1 MNFFYSSFLLLFI
14 LNCSKVDSI
23 SEKNLGDY
31 YYEKAEIDYY
41 NKKYNSS
48 FSLFNSS
55 FQEFIAHKNPEKAS
69 RALAFQAIIQTI
81 EGDYFGSEK
90 TSTEA
95 LNLIQKSKISNDNLL
110 VSIYNQIALNKE
122 YQKDFASSTF
132 WYELAEKKNKD
143 PYNSLVILNNI
154 AVGFYEQGKYDKA
167 IIILKKINSKKIDS
181 LELKARIIDNLS
193 YVMFLKNK
201 NYKAEKGLFVALKIR
216 EKEKDLWGQNAS
228 HAHLAEYFL
237 EKNPEKSIYHSRK
250 MFEIAKQLD
259 SPDDQLEALQKLIAL
274 EPSEKSKFYFSKYQ
288 KINDS
293 LQTARSK
300 AKNQFALIR
309 YETEKEKTEN
319 AQNKIKI
326 LNRNIALL
334 LLFSTI
340 IISIF
345 WYRKRKKQTERE
357 KELLKQEKE
366 IEVKNTQL
374 KFSKKVHD
382 VVANGLY
389 QTMVEIQNIDNLPK
403 ENILDKLEN
412 LYEKSRDISN
422 ENSQEKPLNFSE
434 KISEMLSSFSCEEI
448 KVLIIGNS
456 ENYWKQLSEIS
467 KKELFYILRE
477 LMVNMKKHSLA
488 TAVVLKFEINNN
500 IFSVKY
506 TDNGVGIKDFEKK
519 YGSGIQNTEN
529 RIAKINGDINF
540 EKNPKGGLIVNM
552 NIPL

>member
-1 MNFFYSSFLLLFI
+1 MKFFYSSFLLLFI

-228 HAHLAEYFL
+228 HAHLAKYFL

-403 ENILDKLEN
+403 ENLLDKLEN

>member
-1 MNFFYSSFLLLFI
+1 MKFFYSSFLLLFI

-95 LNLIQKSKISNDNLL
+95 LSLIQKSKISNDNLL

-228 HAHLAEYFL
+228 HAHLAKYFL

-422 ENSQEKPLNFSE
+422 ENPQEKTLNFSE

-448 KVLIIGNS
+448 KVLIIGNR

-506 TDNGVGIKDFEKK
+506 TDNGVGINDFEKK
-519 YGSGIQNTEN
+519 HGSGIQNTEN